1 MTALLNALKTRD
13 LELAATLAGQGEK
26 LPGNLPDYEVRQ
38 LFGNLL
44 QAKAY
49 PLLLNLVSN
58 GLIETDIYEYD
69 KLENGVFEVLFRW
82 VNEDDDKLQ
91 FLRDFLSRLDNVGD
105 AVQDK
110 TLLDIAFALQVPL
123 AVIGVLVDTGC
134 NLHRKNN
141 AEASHLYKVV
151 QEFNIKEERGLQYIE
166 YLLNEGIDV
175 NDGNVAG
182 ETPLHLAISKNKK
195 PYIRLL
201 LEKGADLNQPDAKG
215 ETPFYC
221 AVVHQVCNTETY
233 RWLTAFASPDL
244 DRTTRDGET
253 LLLGAVR
260 MRRSGN
266 EEEAGL
272 LTALIEDGADLYQIS
287 PHYGKA
293 KSALDW
299 ICEKPS
305 GLLKAVL
312 DAGAA
317 DVHRRNDEGN
327 TLLHQVCAFNVNY
340 DQEVARQL
348 YQKVKL
354 LIAAG
359 ADPNAT
365 NDQDQTPLMLAAQDN
380 LKAKT
385 VELLLKHKV

>member
-1 MTALLNALKTRD
+1 MTALLNALKSRD
-13 LELAATLAGQGEK
+13 LELATTLAGQGEQ

-49 PLLLNLVSN
+49 SLLLDLISN
-58 GLIETDIYEYD
+58 RFIETDIYEYN
-69 KLENGVFEVLFRW
+69 KLEDGVFEVLLRW
-82 VNEDDDKLQ
+82 VNEEEDRLQ
-91 FLRDFLSRLDNVGD
+91 FLRDFLSKLDNVGD

-110 TLLDIAFALQVPL
+110 TLLDIAFPLQVPIS
-123 AVIGVLVDTGC
+123 VIKILVEAGC
-134 NLHRKNN
+134 NLHWKNN
-141 AEASHLYKVV
+141 SEANHLYKVV
-151 QEFNIKEERGLQYIE
+151 QEFSIKEERGLQYIAF
-166 YLLNEGIDV
+166 LLNEGIDV
-175 NDGNVAG
+175 NEGNVVG
-182 ETPLHLAISKNKK
+182 ETPLHLAISKNNK
-195 PYIRLL
+195 PYIQLL
-201 LEKGADLNQPDAKG
+201 LENGADLNQPNAKG
-215 ETPFYC
+215 ETPLYC
-221 AVVHQVCNTETY
+221 AVVHQVCNVDTY
-233 RWLTAFASPDL
+233 KSLTAFASPDFGC
-244 DRTTRDGET
+244 TTKDGEA
-253 LLLGAVR
+253 LLLGALR
-260 MRRSGN
+260 MRRSGDDH
-266 EEEAGL
+266 EAAL
-272 LTALIEDGADLYQIS
+272 LTALLDDGADLYQTS

-312 DAGAA
+312 ATGAA

-354 LIAAG
+354 LIEAG

-365 NDQDQTPLMLAAQDN
+365 NDRDQTPMMLAAQDN
-380 LKAKT
+380 LKVKT
-385 VELLLKHKV
+385 VELLLKHKA

>member
-1 MTALLNALKTRD
+1 MSTLLNALKTRD
-13 LELAATLAGQGEK
+13 LELASTLAGQGEK
-26 LPGNLPDYEVRQ
+26 LPGNLPDYEIRQ

-49 PLLLNLVSN
+49 PLLLDLVSM
-58 GLIETDIYEYD
+58 GFIETDIYEYH
-69 KLENGVFEVLFRW
+69 KLEDGVFEVLLRW
-82 VNEDDDKLQ
+82 VNEEEDRLQ
-91 FLRDFLSRLDNVGD
+91 FLRDFLSKLDNVGD

-110 TLLDIAFALQVPL
+110 TLLDIAFPLQVPIPVIKIL
-123 AVIGVLVDTGC
+123 ADAGC

-141 AEASHLYKVV
+141 AEANHLYKVI
-151 QEFNIKEERGLQYIE
+151 QEFSIKEERGLQYIAF
-166 YLLNEGIDV
+166 LLNEGIDV
-175 NDGNVAG
+175 NEGNVVG
-182 ETPLHLAISKNKK
+182 ETPLHLAISKNNK

-201 LEKGADLNQPDAKG
+201 LENGADLNQPNAKG
-215 ETPFYC
+215 ETPLYC
-221 AVVHQVCNTETY
+221 AVVHQVCNVATY
-233 RWLTAFASPDL
+233 KSLTAFASPDFECI
-244 DRTTRDGET
+244 TKDGET

-260 MRRSGN
+260 MRRSGDDH
-266 EEEAGL
+266 EVAL
-272 LTALIEDGADLYQIS
+272 LTALLDDGADLYQTS
-287 PHYGKA
+287 PYYGKA

-327 TLLHQVCAFNVNY
+327 TLLHQVCAYNVNY

-354 LIAAG
+354 LIEAG